1 MMIYKIIKSFA
12 AHNCQVAFTKL
23 SIPCPF
29 YSVLNINGWAEM
41 VSIDFRKFN
50 FSLSSIHVLYLEYCC
65 SHYYLWRRIS
75 TVNNGSI
82 WKWCSFKNPFYVA
95 CWWQSGVE
103 QSCQS
108 FLPKKELTVRFN
120 VFTEPLYYVLL
131 SFVVSDHLAIQLL
144 PWRRHYTHPTALLTH
159 HIISKTWWKRQWS
172 ITRIWWGWCVS
183 RLRPDTW
190 EQNLNHMCF

>member
-1 MMIYKIIKSFA
+1 MFFLCRSNFHTSLVLVLTLFHAYIVISILLKTLYIIMMIYKIIKSFA

-65 SHYYLWRRIS
+65 SHYYLWRRTS
-75 TVNNGSI
+75 TVSNGSI

-95 CWWQSGVE
+95 WWQSGVE
-103 QSCQS
+103 QSC
-108 FLPKKELTVRFN
+108 
-120 VFTEPLYYVLL
+120 
-131 SFVVSDHLAIQLL
+131 
-144 PWRRHYTHPTALLTH
+144 
-159 HIISKTWWKRQWS
+159 
-172 ITRIWWGWCVS
+172 
-183 RLRPDTW
+183 
-190 EQNLNHMCF
+190 